1 MKTMTEM
8 EEWLTDIL
16 SEEMPNFTIETLE
29 DGQVVIFTGL
39 AEDVEGELID
49 FDDLD
54 TPLTDDLD
62 DEEEKTDDEA

>member
-39 AEDVEGELID
+39 AEDTDGELID

-54 TPLTDDLD
+54 IPLTDDLD